1 MGNINFFCHLSG
13 GSEKISGETK
23 GGGEGRKTFGDS
35 NENIPDPAPP
45 PNLPPPQLPPYNNDS
60 SLIKL

>member
-23 GGGEGRKTFGDS
+23 AGGGHSASDS
-35 NENIPDPAPP
+35 QIG
-45 PNLPPPQLPPYNNDS
+45 
-60 SLIKL
+60 I

>member
-23 GGGEGRKTFGDS
+23 AGGGGHSASDS
-35 NENIPDPAPP
+35 QIG
-45 PNLPPPQLPPYNNDS
+45 
-60 SLIKL
+60 I